1 MAKAM
6 SAQNRVT
13 PSAKGLAAAAK
24 AASGKKLPPVQEWDP
39 PFSGDLD
46 IQIKRDG
53 TWIHEGGVIGRPE
66 MVRLFASILKIEDGM
81 YYLVTPVEK
90 VGIQVEDVPFVAVD
104 FDAVGDGIEQVLSF
118 ATNVGDVAVVATDTP
133 FRCEIDEASG
143 EPAPYI
149 MVRHGLEARIDRKSF
164 YRMVDLAVEH
174 DGQIGVWSS
183 GVFFPLMQAD
193 A

>member
-13 PSAKGLAAAAK
+13 PSANGLAAVAK
-24 AASGKKLPPVQEWDP
+24 AASGKKLPPVQDWNP

-66 MVRLFASILKIEDGM
+66 MVRLFASILKLEGGE
-81 YYLVTPVEK
+81 YFLVTPVEK

-104 FDAVGDGIEQVLSF
+104 FEATGEGATQVLSF
-118 ATNVGDVAVVATDTP
+118 TTNVGDVVVVGGGTP
-133 FRCEIDEASG
+133 VRCEISDASD
-143 EPAPYI
+143 EPAPYV

-164 YRMVDLAVEH
+164 YRMVDLSVEH
-174 DGQIGVWSS
+174 DGQIGLWSNE
-183 GVFFPLMQAD
+183 VFFPLMQAD

>member
-13 PSAKGLAAAAK
+13 PSANGLAAAAK

-39 PFSGDLD
+39 PFCGDLD

-53 TWIHEGGVIGRPE
+53 TWIHERGVIGRPE
-66 MVRLFASILKIEDGM
+66 MVRLFASILKIEDGL

-104 FDAVGDGIEQVLSF
+104 FDAVGEGAAQVLSF
-118 ATNVGDVAVVATDTP
+118 TTNVGDIAVVGDETLL
-133 FRCEIDEASG
+133 RCEVDETSG
-143 EPAPYI
+143 EPAPYV

-193 A
+193 V

>member
-24 AASGKKLPPVQEWDP
+24 AASGKKLPPVQEWNP

-66 MVRLFASILKIEDGM
+66 MVRLFASILKIEDGV

-104 FDAVGDGIEQVLSF
+104 FDAVGEGIAQVLSF
-118 ATNVGDVAVVATDTP
+118 TTHVGDIVVADGNTP
-133 FRCEIDEASG
+133 LRCEIDDTTG
-143 EPAPYI
+143 EPAPYV

-164 YRMVDLAVEH
+164 YRMVDLAVEY

-183 GVFFPLMQAD
+183 GLFFPLMQAEI
-193 A
+193 

>member
-24 AASGKKLPPVQEWDP
+24 AASGKKLPPVQDWNP

-66 MVRLFASILKIEDGM
+66 MVRLFASILKIEDGL

-90 VGIQVEDVPFVAVD
+90 VGIQVEDVPFIAVD
-104 FDAVGDGIEQVLSF
+104 FDAVGDGIEQVLNF
-118 ATNVGDVAVVATDTP
+118 TTNVGDIAVVGDETSL
-133 FRCEIDEASG
+133 RCEVDETSG
-143 EPAPYI
+143 EPAPYV

-183 GVFFPLMQAD
+183 GVFFPLTQAD
-193 A
+193 V